1 MDFTFQC
8 FYKPFNQYWPTI
20 IMDHV
25 YFKTRAPTQVNTNQ
39 HESTRVNTS
48 PTRIYTS
55 QTRVNMNQYQSDTSQ
70 HESTR
75 VQHGLIRPRN
85 YHSLS

>member
-25 YFKTRAPTQVNTNQ
+25 YFKTRAPTQVN
-39 HESTRVNTS
+39 
-48 PTRIYTS
+48 
-55 QTRVNMNQYQSDTSQ
+55 MNE

-75 VQHGLIRPRN
+75 VQHESTQVKHESTWINTSPTRVNTNQHESNTG
-85 YHSLS
+85 